1 MIRKHIH
8 VGAASARVGRV
19 LAAEQGGIPHAAVV
33 GLHVDLG
40 PHAAGLTVLRASFH
54 FCPHLHVLLHG
65 YEAERCSS
73 VRLQKQAGGRVTH
86 RLLRPRPTVVSAFGV
101 DALLPLLFHLIRRRI
116 VDVGLALSQQLLAK
130 LQDDGKMVAGVGELV
145 WTDLKHGNIFQ
156 NHLRGEK
163 KSLQWLCFDYFNI
176 KSICSNML
184 IFTFSKSSFSFSG
197 LVSSKRIM
205 S

>member
-1 MIRKHIH
+1 MIRKHIL
-8 VGAASARVGRV
+8 VGAASARVGGV

-40 PHAAGLTVLRASFH
+40 PHAAGLTALRASFH

-73 VRLQKQAGGRVTH
+73 VRLQKQAGGRVTQ
-86 RLLRPRPTVVSAFGV
+86 RLLRPGPTVVSAFGV

-156 NHLRGEK
+156 NHLRGK
-163 KSLQWLCFDYFNI
+163 K
-176 KSICSNML
+176 KV
-184 IFTFSKSSFSFSG
+184 FSG
-197 LVSSKRIM
+197 YVSTISTLKAFVPTCLFLP
-205 S
+205 SQSPPFLSQGWCHQSA